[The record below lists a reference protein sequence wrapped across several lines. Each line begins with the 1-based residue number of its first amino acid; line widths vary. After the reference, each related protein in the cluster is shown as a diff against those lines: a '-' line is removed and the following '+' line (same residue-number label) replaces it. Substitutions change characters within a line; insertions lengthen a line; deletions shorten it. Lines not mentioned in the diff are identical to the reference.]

1 MLVVM
6 KVYEA
11 FAGAFSRRLG
21 TDNVNQLLTLFADN
35 SDSICDTS

>member
-11 FAGAFSRRLG
+11 FAGAFSYG
-21 TDNVNQLLTLFADN
+21 FSTDNVNQLLTLFADN